1 MELSELNTRRDA
13 LVRKIADGVQRL
25 ENGDRSITYQTVE
38 DNRKAL
44 QLLDVEIA
52 KTSQSALP
60 RRTRLVGRSGL

>member
-1 MELSELNTRRDA
+1 MELSELNMRRDA

-52 KTSQSALP
+52 KASQSALR